1 MGCSELT
8 IRLLNTKLIFRLI
21 VYFVALMRTHIMPTG
36 TATKL
41 GVFGASNH
49 GVRTQFGWKTR
60 VVLVGLNLIY
70 LQFLWSKSCSWSIH
84 VTYKKIYM
92 VLEIRSKGLNLNHSW
107 LKGFYHTL
115 PGSLLSP
122 TDSSGLGFCL
132 ISVFTNSPSH
142 LRQFYRRL
150 ISCFVQMLF
159 QYFNISI
166 PTPTTTI
173 IRQFLNQKAVVRIL
187 TSIFAYISD
196 NSLFG
201 SSLTLH
207 FCSII

>member
-1 MGCSELT
+1 MGECSQSDFVTCFLFFFFKINVHNQHSLTLTIKFWSFKPSRIVGCSELT

-21 VYFVALMRTHIMPTG
+21 VYFVALMKTHIMPTG

-122 TDSSGLGFCL
+122 TNSSGLGFCL

-142 LRQFYRRL
+142 LRKFYRRL

-159 QYFNISI
+159 
-166 PTPTTTI
+166 
-173 IRQFLNQKAVVRIL
+173 
-187 TSIFAYISD
+187 
-196 NSLFG
+196 
-201 SSLTLH
+201 
-207 FCSII
+207 